1 MHHLRSFQKENSN
14 FLGRVMVLFNSGKTG
29 GGFWSQGRSL
39 LAADVAP
46 FGASDIPQFICTARN
61 AGGGGKKK
69 RSKPRNDKP
78 RRQAGPSKSTGRQ
91 TKIARKPGG
100 RVTRVG
106 AFPDA
111 EGGAHKLSD
120 DPNKSSFRFASHR
133 FLLFLLIIATDSTV
147 RRRRKQAGAKSAVA
161 ARADAAQKRMD
172 DAKKL
177 ARREAKINDKGKQ
190 IGAQV
195 ISSDEDEEVDQLASD
210 SEDEEEEG
218 SEEDE
223 LRQIADEGEYLKRE
237 LARYLSNA
245 GAGEVAEGY
254 ESDSDIEIIETPIK
268 GAVKKKPIGNAIASG
283 SGSNSK
289 KRTCSACTLQVSH
302 ILFIGNQVT
311 LTHITMYRIQRLRV
325 DAMFVMPTDLDYF
338 HPLVVR
344 FSVYVCIRMSC
355 KSTLQ

>member
-14 FLGRVMVLFNSGKTG
+14 FLSRVMVLFNSGKTG

-46 FGASDIPQFICTARN
+46 LGAADIPHFICNARN

-78 RRQAGPSKSTGRQ
+78 RRQAGPSKSMGRQ

-111 EGGAHKLSD
+111 EGGAQKLSD
-120 DPNKSSFRFASHR
+120 DPNKSSFRLVVHR
-133 FLLFLLIIATDSTV
+133 FLLVLFIIDTDSTI
-147 RRRRKQAGAKSAVA
+147 RRRRKKAGAKSAVA

-177 ARREAKINDKGKQ
+177 ARRGAKLNNKGKQ
-190 IGAQV
+190 VGAQV
-195 ISSDEDEEVDQLASD
+195 ISSDEDEEIDQLASD

-223 LRQIADEGEYLKRE
+223 LRQIEDDEGEYLKRE
-237 LARYLSNA
+237 LAKYLSHA

-254 ESDSDIEIIETPIK
+254 ESDSDIEIIELPIK
-268 GAVKKKPIGNAIASG
+268 NAVKKQPIGNAIASG

-289 KRTCSACTLQVSH
+289 KWTCSACTLQVSRH
-302 ILFIGNQVT
+302 
-311 LTHITMYRIQRLRV
+311 
-325 DAMFVMPTDLDYF
+325 
-338 HPLVVR
+338 
-344 FSVYVCIRMSC
+344 SVYWKSSHSRSHNNSQNSMSSSRCDVCDANRP
-355 KSTLQ
+355 

>member
-14 FLGRVMVLFNSGKTG
+14 FLSRVMVLFNSGKTG

-46 FGASDIPQFICTARN
+46 FGAADIPHFICNARN
-61 AGGGGKKK
+61 TGGGGKKK

-111 EGGAHKLSD
+111 EGGAQKLSD
-120 DPNKSSFRFASHR
+120 DPNKSSFRLVVHR
-133 FLLFLLIIATDSTV
+133 FLLVLLFIIDTDSTI
-147 RRRRKQAGAKSAVA
+147 RRRRKKAGAKSAVA
-161 ARADAAQKRMD
+161 ARADAAQRRMD

-177 ARREAKINDKGKQ
+177 ARREAKLNDKGKRV
-190 IGAQV
+190 GAQV
-195 ISSDEDEEVDQLASD
+195 ISSDEDEEIDQLASD

-223 LRQIADEGEYLKRE
+223 LRQIEDEGEYLKRE
-237 LARYLSNA
+237 LAKYLSHA

-254 ESDSDIEIIETPIK
+254 ESDSDIEIIELPIK
-268 GAVKKKPIGNAIASG
+268 DAVKKKPNGNAIASG

-289 KRTCSACTLQVSH
+289 KWTCSACTLQVSPH
-302 ILFIGNQVT
+302 
-311 LTHITMYRIQRLRV
+311 
-325 DAMFVMPTDLDYF
+325 
-338 HPLVVR
+338 
-344 FSVYVCIRMSC
+344 SVYWKSSHSRSHNNAQNSMSSSRCDVCDANRP
-355 KSTLQ
+355 